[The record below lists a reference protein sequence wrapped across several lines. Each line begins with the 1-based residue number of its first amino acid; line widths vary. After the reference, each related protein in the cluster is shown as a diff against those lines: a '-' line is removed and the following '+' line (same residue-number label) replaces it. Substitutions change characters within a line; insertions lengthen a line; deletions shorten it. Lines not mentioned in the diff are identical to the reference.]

1 MSKIGNYN
9 TMRAAGPRNTGSRN
23 TNSRITRRNTK
34 SIVLERKLGLNNN
47 AITSLVQNILKEATK
62 PTDFNIFNVVGI
74 TIDAN
79 TTILLNKIDTHIK
92 NKISN
97 KEYYSSLLDTIACLK
112 AKLFNLLFI
121 NEFTD
126 ENIDKIL
133 EPALDLLPEEL
144 LKELN
149 KLANVENIT
158 LPAGIMNKQG
168 GKQGGK
174 QRNLKMKG
182 GDIKSLYKRL
192 LLLAALATI
201 CSASMTDNI
210 RGIYAGYTNSTIAR
224 TLAYGLS
231 NDPMNVAIGNFQGR
245 LLANPEEAKNA
256 AIGMVLISGI
266 IFIGFTIVACCNSH
280 STPKRL
286 SITPANNVN
295 TY

>member
-1 MSKIGNYN
+1 MRRIDNN
-9 TMRAAGPRNTGSRN
+9 RTRTMGPRNT
-23 TNSRITRRNTK
+23 RRKTE
-34 SIVLERKLGLNNN
+34 SSVLQQKLGISNKGIN
-47 AITSLVQNILKEATK
+47 SLVQNILKEATK
-62 PTDFNIFNVVGI
+62 PTNFNIFNVVGI
-74 TIDAN
+74 TIDDN
-79 TTILLNKIDTHIK
+79 TTKLLNKIDTHIK
-92 NKISN
+92 KEIRN
-97 KEYYSSLLDTIACLK
+97 KEYYSLLLDTIACLK

-133 EPALDLLPEEL
+133 EPALANLLPEGLLNEL
-144 LKELN
+144 K
-149 KLANVENIT
+149 KLANVDNIT
-158 LPAGIMNKQG
+158 LPAEITNKQG
-168 GKQGGK
+168 GKQSDKQSGK

-192 LLLAALATI
+192 LLLAALATV

-224 TLAYGLS
+224 TLAYVLS

-266 IFIGFTIVACCNSH
+266 IFIGFTIVACCNSQ
-280 STPKRL
+280 STPKEI
-286 SITPANNVN
+286 SITPANNDN